1 MIQHPI
7 ELYYDIALSRMFF
20 YISNSQALEILL
32 IDDYAFTKG
41 KIKVL

>member
-7 ELYYDIALSRMFF
+7 EFYYDIALSRMFF

-32 IDDYAFTKG
+32 IDDYAFIRE